1 MQLRSMPWI
10 RLALLTLG
18 LTLVLAPAALAHGK
32 PARASGSA
40 RSAPSVVRSGSGAP
54 KHKFGRGT
62 STNWSGYAVDGSSAT
77 NVAGTW
83 TQPTAKCAA
92 GENSWSSPW
101 VGIDGDTSNTVEQTG
116 TDSDCVN
123 GSPSYYAWYEMYPK
137 QLVVVPITIHAG
149 DSITGQVSYASG
161 GFTLSLTDNTT
172 GKTSSTVQQSKKA
185 KRSSVEWIMEGP
197 SNGLLSDFSSVAFSK
212 ASATINNTTA
222 ALGSFAGEN
231 PITMVTSSGA
241 ARATPSNVSKGGSFS
256 VTWDHS

>member
-18 LTLVLAPAALAHGK
+18 LSLVVAPAALAHGK
-32 PARASGSA
+32 PARASAGA
-40 RSAPSVVRSGSGAP
+40 RSAPSVVRSGTGGP

-62 STNWSGYAVDGSSAT
+62 STNWSGYAVDGSSAS
-77 NVAGTW
+77 NVVGTW

-137 QLVVVPITIHAG
+137 QVVVVPMTVHPG
-149 DSITGQVSYASG
+149 DSITGHVSYASG
-161 GFTLSLTDNTT
+161 GFTLSLKDNTSGAT
-172 GKTSSTVQQSKKA
+172 YTTVQQSKKA

-197 SNGLLSDFSSVAFSK
+197 SNGLLSNFGSVSFSG

-222 ALGSFAGEN
+222 ALGSFAGAN

-241 ARATPSNVSKGGSFS
+241 ARATPSGVSNGGSFS
-256 VTWDHS
+256 VAWDHS